1 MSLEDIMETY
11 PVKDTYIG
19 WYNEDGTVTIP
30 DAAATESIEKSE
42 YSPFWTD
49 GSILPFLE
57 YEGDH
62 TFRCWSF
69 IFFPVLGYMTKDGK
83 DYQFV
88 TYTED
93 FGFEVY
99 ELNGNEVK
107 TGAYDQVLAP
117 DPEEYGWYWGGDW
130 MNQNA
135 PFRYLSFEHRVE
147 QAAKRFDLEK
157 YMAGEIITTPEQLKK
172 FLEEVENK

>member
-1 MSLEDIMETY
+1 MSLEYIMEKY
-11 PVKDTYIG
+11 PIKDTYIG

-30 DAAATESIEKSE
+30 NAAAEGIQDGK

-49 GSILPFLE
+49 GSVLPFLE

-69 IFFPVLGYMTKDGK
+69 NFFPVCGYMTKDGK
-83 DYQFV
+83 EYQLV
-88 TYTED
+88 TFTED

-99 ELNGNEVK
+99 DIHGDSTHPK
-107 TGAYDQVLAP
+107 GYDQILEP
-117 DPEEYGWYWGGDW
+117 DEEEYKWYFEEL
-130 MNQNA
+130 
-135 PFRYLSFEHRVE
+135 PFKCLSFEHRVE

-157 YMAGEIITTPEQLKK
+157 YMSGEIITTPEQLKK